1 MEYEDELFW
10 DAVKEFIDN
19 DRASV
24 SFLQRRLRIGYARAA
39 RLVDMMEERGM
50 ISPPDSSNK
59 REVLIDAE
67 QFEKLHSGPNIC

>member
-39 RLVDMMEERGM
+39 RLVDMMEERGI

-67 QFEKLHSGPNIC
+67 QFEKLHSGSNIC